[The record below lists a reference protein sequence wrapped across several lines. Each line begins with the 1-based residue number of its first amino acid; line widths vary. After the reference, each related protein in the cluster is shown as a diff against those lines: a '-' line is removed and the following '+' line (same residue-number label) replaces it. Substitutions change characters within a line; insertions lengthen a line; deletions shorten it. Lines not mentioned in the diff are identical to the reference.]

1 MVFLGGRNI
10 NGMELQIEQSISTQN
25 YEQEEEGEIGSSSE
39 ELNIKKTIDFALIA
53 NNTLSLL
60 LIVSVVN

>member
-60 LIVSVVN
+60 LIVSVN